1 MVWDIGKGTPLTA
14 LVLHQPILG
23 LAMASDASRIG
34 VQLLD
39 SRSLLIVFLHN
50 TPASYV
56 TLPAYVAP
64 KEMEGESRRLTHV
77 PFQESISIKVLPV
90 MKFSRQFSDVYQNRP
105 KRVL

>member
-1 MVWDIGKGTPLTA
+1 MEIDVAAGSEDRTIMVWDIGKGTPLTA

-64 KEMEGESRRLTHV
+64 KEVEGE
-77 PFQESISIKVLPV
+77 
-90 MKFSRQFSDVYQNRP
+90 
-105 KRVL
+105 